1 MEARVGPYRIL
12 RKIREGGQGR
22 VYLGYDSRLQRKVA
36 IKIYILPPDRG
47 GRRSLL
53 REARMVSAI
62 THPRVV
68 QVHDVITSSGHLALV
83 MEYVPGT
90 DLEQFLQVAK
100 PSIASVLSVSA
111 DLAGA
116 LAAARQQRI
125 VHGDLKPSNVLIA
138 PSGRAKLSDFGIARA
153 QNAEQ
158 QGAAF
163 SHAAVSPEQLL
174 GEKLDNRS
182 DLFSLGCL
190 IYRMIAG
197 HHPFYRRGRLDREML
212 LEELPP
218 PLEERPGERQLL
230 PDGLAD
236 MVMGLL
242 EKDPRDRPAN
252 THQVREVL
260 RRVAREVPLSAGNPL
275 QLEAAPW
282 FRPEAAEELPL
293 PVPEELGL
301 EGRSRLH
308 KRPRRPSW
316 TWRDPADRPRFVL
329 AATAICAVVL
339 LAVMLVDQ
347 SGWTRPVRVH
357 IDAPELAIANDAAL
371 PADLSIDWLV
381 GELKDTLQSYLGP
394 MLVTGPVGA
403 TPLTTLYTR
412 GRSPAQ
418 EPPLERY
425 SIGLRCTEQ
434 FCLLGLSRERSG
446 LQFTGGAMLFPDRP
460 RGEWRLAI
468 ERAVQ
473 QLFQQSGR
481 ALGPR

>member
-22 VYLGYDSRLQRKVA
+22 VYLGYDNRLQRKVA
-36 IKIYILPPDRG
+36 IKIYVMPADRG
-47 GRRSLL
+47 GKRALL
-53 REARMVSAI
+53 REARMVAAI
-62 THPRVV
+62 QHPRVV
-68 QVHDVITSSGHLALV
+68 QIHDVITSSGHLALV

-90 DLEQFLQVAK
+90 DLEQFLRAAR
-100 PSIASVLSVSA
+100 PSIASILSVSA

-116 LAAARQQRI
+116 LAAARQQCI

-138 PSGRAKLSDFGIARA
+138 PSGRAKLSDFGIARE
-153 QNAEQ
+153 QNGEQ
-158 QGAAF
+158 QGSAC
-163 SHAAVSPEQLL
+163 SHAAVSPEQLI
-174 GEKLDNRS
+174 GEKLDHRA

-197 HHPFYRRGRLDREML
+197 HHPFYRRGRLDQEML

-218 PLEERPGERQLL
+218 PLEGSGQRRQL

-236 MVMGLL
+236 MVMDLL
-242 EKDPRDRPAN
+242 QKDPRDRPAN
-252 THQVREVL
+252 THHVREVL

-308 KRPRRPSW
+308 QRPRRPSW

-329 AATAICAVVL
+329 AATALCALVL
-339 LAVMLVDQ
+339 LAVLLIDR
-347 SGWTRPVRVH
+347 SGWGRPVRVH
-357 IDAPELAIANDAAL
+357 IDAPELAIANRAVL
-371 PADLSIDWLV
+371 PADLSVDWLV
-381 GELKDTLQSYLGP
+381 AEFKDTLQGYLGP

-403 TPLTTLYTR
+403 TQITTLYTR
-412 GRSPAQ
+412 GRSPAEQ
-418 EPPLERY
+418 PPLEHY
-425 SIGLRCTEQ
+425 SIGLRCTEE

-446 LQFTGGAMLFPDRP
+446 LRFTGGAMLFPDRP
-460 RGEWRLAI
+460 RSEWRLAI

-473 QLFQQSGR
+473 QLFRQTGR
-481 ALGPR
+481 ALGP